1 MNKQNVKKVVALIGS
16 EVIESVLKTLSGY
29 SPITKDLDGF
39 DTVLTVS
46 NVSSEAMNAIG
57 EQQEDNH
64 IVNLRAY
71 TAERLDSV
79 FERILKAQE
88 DGAEEKHVEFFE
100 NLKDEEGNF
109 SAVRIASRVALS
121 ANYRES
127 LQMQDPI
134 MRGDK
139 VKVAISFTAP
149 DEYGVVYC
157 NVNNIRKMQPKMAK
171 PKTLSLASLL
181 GGIEESV
188 VNETE
193 GIKASELTKDNF
205 KQYMADKGLTLSD
218 VAAEVKAKLKSDKAT
233 VAQIIEHLQAEP
245 TIGVEEEEEVF

>member
-1 MNKQNVKKVVALIGS
+1 M
-16 EVIESVLKTLSGY
+16 
-29 SPITKDLDGF
+29 
-39 DTVLTVS
+39 
-46 NVSSEAMNAIG
+46 
-57 EQQEDNH
+57 
-64 IVNLRAY
+64 
-71 TAERLDSV
+71 

-127 LQMQDPI
+127 LQMSDPI

-171 PKTLSLASLL
+171 AKTLSLASLL
-181 GGIEESV
+181 GETTEETV

-193 GIKASELTKDNF
+193 GIKASKLTKDNF
-205 KQYMADKGLTLSD
+205 KQYIADKGLTLSD

-245 TIGVEEEEEVF
+245 TVGVEEEEEVF